1 MRRLITLSLFVAAL
15 AGCTPPIR
23 QFDLKDQPM
32 TCEQANRY
40 AYDALKSMGYLITAF
55 TPASSGGKGVV
66 KGAFD
71 EKGSQSVTAIIT
83 CGGAGPTVDASEDG
97 KWLGQLEF
105 RRGFYLAFT
114 GIAEQRK
121 AIEAAARKQAALPL
135 AERES
140 QGLQVLLTPV
150 RGLEA
155 RMDFAADLTAAGV
168 LPVRVVIHNGTT
180 SQYELDPDDIVMV
193 RSDGERVPPLA
204 LPAALER
211 IRQAPAPSADAPAP
225 DLSTLS
231 AQMKEKLF
239 TAREMRSDSSAEGYL
254 FYPAATYK
262 RARVRVTETQSGE
275 TEGFMIEF

>member
-1 MRRLITLSLFVAAL
+1 MRRIIVLCLFVAAL
-15 AGCTPPIR
+15 AGCTPPVR

-32 TCEQANRY
+32 TCEQANRCS
-40 AYDALKSMGYLITAF
+40 YDALKSMGYLITAF
-55 TPASSGGKGVV
+55 TPASPGGRGVV

-71 EKGSQSVTAIIT
+71 EKGSRSVTVVIT

-105 RRGFYLAFT
+105 KRGFYLAFT
-114 GIAEQRK
+114 GLAEQRK

-140 QGLQVLLTPV
+140 QGFEVLLTPL

-155 RMDFAADLTAAGV
+155 RMDFAADLAAAGI
-168 LPVRVVIHNGTT
+168 LPVRVVIHNFTAT
-180 SQYELDPDDIVMV
+180 QYELDPDDIVMV
-193 RSDGERVPPLA
+193 RSDGERVHPLA

-211 IRQAPAPSADAPAP
+211 IRQAPAPSGDTPAP
-225 DLSTLS
+225 DLSALS
-231 AQMKEKLF
+231 AQMKAKLF
-239 TAREMRSDSSAEGYL
+239 TVREMRSDSSAEGYL

-262 RARVRVTETQSGE
+262 QARVRVTETQSGE